1 MKKTVSLIA
10 DYIFWY
16 LLYALPL
23 LVLLLSVY
31 RTGEIVALS
40 TVFSDLQLFPTLSN
54 FFYSFLTEIN
64 QTIFPMFETIDM
76 LLILSYYC
84 SVLTMHLIVDILLFI
99 IKWGHHFIDKSCRR
113 FHE

>member
-16 LLYALPL
+16 ILYALPL
-23 LVLLLSVY
+23 FVLLLSVY
-31 RTGEIVALS
+31 RTGEIVPLA
-40 TVFSDLQLFPTLSN
+40 TVFSDLQIMPALSN
-54 FFYSFLTEIN
+54 FFYSFLAEVN
-64 QTIFPMFETIDM
+64 QSIFPMFETSSM
-76 LLILSYYC
+76 NLMFAYYC

-99 IKWGHHFIDKSCRR
+99 VKWGHHFIDNSCRR